1 MGITNSLNRLIV
13 SAAFVFIA
21 VMLFIWTGPPEAGAG
36 VKSAGQTIHQN
47 AHCPASPAPL

>member
-21 VMLFIWTGPPEAGAG
+21 VMLFI
-36 VKSAGQTIHQN
+36 
-47 AHCPASPAPL
+47 